1 MTPYPEWS
9 TACPDWEARI
19 VAGQP
24 LTPCPPLYP
33 DQAAAAWAIFSEL
46 RIERTLLSK
55 EDNKKLRAKFN
66 ERALLRGTLKDQAE
80 FFTKALGSGGHAPW
94 MTQNEVRELQD
105 LARSNDIYN
114 LLREHKAKVTV
125 KVMGIAASAASV
137 IAMAGDE
144 ILMGDGAFLM
154 IHNAWAMAIGNRH
167 DMIKASEQ
175 LAPFDAA
182 MASVY
187 AARSGLSAAEAAAMM
202 DKESWLGATQAV
214 EQGFASGILAR
225 EQMGHDP
232 EASADTKYLA
242 MVEAAMARAGHSRSV
257 RREAIKSLFSG
268 TPGAAGKIAM
278 PSAGTK
284 EVAASLQTLINNL
297 KGK

>member
-1 MTPYPEWS
+1 MSLLQLPKINAAHGLS
-9 TACPDWEARI
+9 AIQFDMRPDALERWEPGIR
-19 VAGQP
+19 
-24 LTPCPPLYP
+24 
-33 DQAAAAWAIFSEL
+33 AAADDDGPTISIYDRIGESYDGEGVTTKRISAAL
-46 RIERTLLSK
+46 RNIGARDVTVNVNSPGG
-55 EDNKKLRAKFN
+55 D
-66 ERALLRGTLKDQAE
+66 
-80 FFTKALGSGGHAPW
+80 FFQGVA
-94 MTQNEVRELQD
+94 
-105 LARSNDIYN
+105 IYN

-187 AARSGLSAAEAAAMM
+187 AARSGLGAAEAAAMM
-202 DKESWLGATQAV
+202 DKESWIGAAQAV
-214 EQGFASGILAR
+214 EQGFASGILER
-225 EQMGHDP
+225 EQLGHDP

-268 TPGAAGKIAM
+268 MPGAAGKIAT

-297 KGK
+297 KGKK

>member
-1 MTPYPEWS
+1 MSLLQLPEIN
-9 TACPDWEARI
+9 AAQGLGNIQFDMRPDALERWEPGVR
-19 VAGQP
+19 
-24 LTPCPPLYP
+24 
-33 DQAAAAWAIFSEL
+33 AAADDDGPTISIYDRIGESYDGEGVTTKRISAAL
-46 RIERTLLSK
+46 RNIGA
-55 EDNKKLRAKFN
+55 RAVTVN
-66 ERALLRGTLKDQAE
+66 VNSPGGD
-80 FFTKALGSGGHAPW
+80 FFQGVA
-94 MTQNEVRELQD
+94 
-105 LARSNDIYN
+105 IYN

-225 EQMGHDP
+225 GHDP

-268 TPGAAGKIAM
+268 TPGAAGKIAT